1 MPNVVLLSMYR
12 RHEKIGSPRET
23 YANTDDH
30 RRRCGPRT
38 RYCNGE
44 SRRYPEGITP
54 LGHGTPSIANDPVLE
69 KLERLAGT
77 QTEAEISEILKSGAE
92 VEALYDTNVGKYIA
106 AFAKPLTLQK
116 AISVVGPGCSTASAC
131 AWANG
136 TTPYGYAG
144 TGSMSINLKN
154 VNKIRAGDKLTTFW
168 TGGTGAFVQRG
179 TTATLSPAWNLTK
192 VTRS

>member
-1 MPNVVLLSMYR
+1 MPILTTTAVAAALVLGTATAS
-12 RHEKIGSPRET
+12 HADT
-23 YANTDDH
+23 
-30 RRRCGPRT
+30 
-38 RYCNGE
+38 
-44 SRRYPEGITP
+44 PEGITP
-54 LGHGTPSIANDPVLE
+54 LGHGTPSIATDPVLE

-77 QTEAEISEILKSGAE
+77 QTEVEISEILKSGAE

-168 TGGTGAFVQRG
+168 TGGTGAFVQPG